1 MMRPKRIK
9 FDPSFYAM
17 TLLAIFLGY
26 LNEYIIFALTI
37 LVHECGHLM
46 MAAFYNWRFEQIKFF
61 AFGGIMEFQGELN
74 KSNVEDFVV
83 SSGGIV
89 FNFLCFLLLILAR
102 ERISPYVNLTLYDY
116 AIGSQL
122 FVIFFNLTPLPPL
135 DGSRLLNAFLC
146 CYFPYKVVLK
156 IMKIINIVLI
166 VLFMA
171 ITFFNDFRQI
181 YLVMSFLV
189 YSTIKYN
196 KQIYFLFQ
204 RFLLQKRMYTNVDLP
219 NKIIK
224 FRNDSLED
232 NFYRGYFNTFQI
244 NHRLHDETS
253 WLRLKYEENTALSV
267 DAPYKTD

>member
-46 MAAFYNWRFEQIKFF
+46 MAAFYNWRFERIKFF

-102 ERISPYVNLTLYDY
+102 ERISPL
-116 AIGSQL
+116 S
-122 FVIFFNLTPLPPL
+122 
-135 DGSRLLNAFLC
+135 
-146 CYFPYKVVLK
+146 
-156 IMKIINIVLI
+156 LI
-166 VLFMA
+166 H
-171 ITFFNDFRQI
+171 I
-181 YLVMSFLV
+181 
-189 YSTIKYN
+189 
-196 KQIYFLFQ
+196 
-204 RFLLQKRMYTNVDLP
+204 
-219 NKIIK
+219 
-224 FRNDSLED
+224 
-232 NFYRGYFNTFQI
+232 
-244 NHRLHDETS
+244 
-253 WLRLKYEENTALSV
+253 
-267 DAPYKTD
+267 